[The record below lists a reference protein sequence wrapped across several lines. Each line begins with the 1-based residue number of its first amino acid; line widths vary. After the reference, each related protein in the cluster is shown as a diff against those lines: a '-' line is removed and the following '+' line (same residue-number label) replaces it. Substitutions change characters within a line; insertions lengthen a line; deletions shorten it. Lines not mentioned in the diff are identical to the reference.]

1 MAYRTT
7 IETQATE
14 LDVTIDPRH
23 VEAWM
28 RGDHGTL
35 NHLPVSEFRKYCGWV
50 AQLDAM
56 DIAMLES
63 TARCLKI
70 R

>member
-7 IETQATE
+7 IENQAAE
-14 LDVTIDPRH
+14 LDVAIDPRH

-28 RGDHGTL
+28 RSDHGTL
-35 NHLPVSEFRKYCGWV
+35 NHLPVSEFRKYCEWV
-50 AQLDAM
+50 AQLGAM